1 MDAEMF
7 AHTCGKGDLFMSNI
21 QTKYARFVDE
31 HCEAH
36 DICMVTLCAGEFAE
50 ASLTINGVLAEKL
63 QLGTKVC
70 LLPVREERKLLIGR
84 NLLAE
89 DAAVFDFEKAN
100 GRIIDCADFIQRF
113 MADFE
118 LDPSEAVT
126 RFHRVK
132 LCGDQGVVY
141 AGVCIPTEEEMDETV

>member
-1 MDAEMF
+1 
-7 AHTCGKGDLFMSNI
+7 MSNI
-21 QTKYARFVDE
+21 QTKYARFIDE
-31 HCEAH
+31 HCEVH

-70 LLPVREERKLLIGR
+70 LLPIKEERRLLIGR

-89 DAAVFDFEKAN
+89 TAAVFDLERAN
-100 GRIIDCADFIQRF
+100 GRVIDCADFIQRF

-118 LDPSEAVT
+118 LDPSESIT

-132 LCGDQGVVY
+132 ICRDQGVVY
-141 AGVCIPTEEEMDETV
+141 AEVYIPTEEEMDETF